1 MSGSAETNPE
11 TGNFPAGVQ
20 RRVAPKILAFGGG
33 TGMAALLRG
42 LKVYTDQI
50 TAVVAV
56 TDNGGS
62 SGRLR
67 NDFDMVAPGD
77 IRNCLL
83 ALADVDPLVAKAFDY
98 RFDESEFKGH
108 CFGNLFITVLNRLVG
123 DFGVSIRELNRI
135 LNVRGRVI
143 PASSAKLTLVAQH
156 PDGSKSTGEVQI
168 ARSSKKIQTV
178 EIRPYPVAMSQE
190 IRSAVDEADL
200 FIFGPGSLYT
210 SVIPNL
216 LLDGLMDSIKATGR
230 QRVYICN
237 IMTQPGETDGYTLC
251 DHLEALRVHVGGG
264 FPDAVVAHNGRIPS
278 EIVGRYQDVGAEAV
292 ACDLNGQAEFQSVRL
307 ITGDFF
313 DKEEALGQAN
323 WGVDDEEGLA
333 RHDSD
338 SLARVIYDE
347 FLKNLSA
354 GEGSGVE
361 SGDSSGGGTTDS

>member
-1 MSGSAETNPE
+1 MSSSADNDIGLGGYP
-11 TGNFPAGVQ
+11 TGAQ
-20 RRVAPKILAFGGG
+20 RKTAPRIVAFGGG

-42 LKVYTDQI
+42 LKAYTDRI
-50 TAVVAV
+50 TAVVTV

-77 IRNCLL
+77 IRNCLM
-83 ALADVDPLVAKAFDY
+83 ALADVDPLIAKAFQY
-98 RFDESEFKGH
+98 RFDEAEFKGH
-108 CFGNLFITVLNRLVG
+108 CFGNLFITVLTRLVG
-123 DFGVSIRELNRI
+123 DFGVSIRELNRL

-143 PASSAKLTLVAQH
+143 PASSEKVSLVAQH

-168 ARSSKKIQTV
+168 ARSTKKIQTV
-178 EIRPYPVAMSQE
+178 EVRPYPVTMSQE
-190 IRSAVDEADL
+190 IRSAIDEADL

-216 LLDGLMDSIKATGR
+216 LIDGLMDSIKATGR

-251 DHLEALRVHVGGG
+251 DHLSALRVHVGNG
-264 FPDAVVAHNGRIPS
+264 FPDAVIAHDGLVPP
-278 EIVGRYQDVGAEAV
+278 EIIETYKDAGSEAV
-292 ACDLNGQAEFQSVRL
+292 ACDLNGQAEYSSVRL

-313 DKEEALGQAN
+313 DQREAAGQRA
-323 WGVDDEEGLA
+323 WGIHDECLA

-338 SLARVIYDE
+338 ALARVVYDQ
-347 FLKNLSA
+347 FLK
-354 GEGSGVE
+354 GQVHGSTGE
-361 SGDSSGGGTTDS
+361 SGSVVEEISEDE